1 MIKEHITC
9 KGIASLT
16 LEDRINIINMIVNSY
31 FQDDDGEIKY
41 TPYFSEIGKII
52 AIAKYL
58 ISGISFD
65 NGESIYDAVT
75 NDEELNDWIKR
86 ILLTQEFQKI
96 MDTVNDI
103 VEYKKSE
110 NIARIQN
117 ETFSAIAFKV
127 LKLVDDESMKT
138 EKEIDTLD
146 NLNQWINEQR
156 KLNSLITPE
165 MQRDFAENFDP
176 TALTDAI
183 IKKYSKSDVYEKN
196 KEIVRINTELREK
209 ERKIIELENKL
220 KEGTTKQC

>member
-96 MDTVNDI
+96 MDTVDR
-103 VEYKKSE
+103 KS
-110 NIARIQN
+110 
-117 ETFSAIAFKV
+117 V
-127 LKLVDDESMKT
+127 V
-138 EKEIDTLD
+138 
-146 NLNQWINEQR
+146 
-156 KLNSLITPE
+156 
-165 MQRDFAENFDP
+165 
-176 TALTDAI
+176 
-183 IKKYSKSDVYEKN
+183 
-196 KEIVRINTELREK
+196 
-209 ERKIIELENKL
+209 
-220 KEGTTKQC
+220 

>member
-127 LKLVDDESMKT
+127 LAYLGPKLCT
-138 EKEIDTLD
+138 H
-146 NLNQWINEQR
+146 
-156 KLNSLITPE
+156 
-165 MQRDFAENFDP
+165 
-176 TALTDAI
+176 
-183 IKKYSKSDVYEKN
+183 
-196 KEIVRINTELREK
+196 
-209 ERKIIELENKL
+209 
-220 KEGTTKQC
+220 

>member
-138 EKEIDTLD
+138 EKSMD
-146 NLNQWINEQR
+146 
-156 KLNSLITPE
+156 K
-165 MQRDFAENFDP
+165 
-176 TALTDAI
+176 
-183 IKKYSKSDVYEKN
+183 
-196 KEIVRINTELREK
+196 
-209 ERKIIELENKL
+209 
-220 KEGTTKQC
+220 